1 MADGLYTSLTEDIA
15 NNNVDFGA
23 DTFYVLLTSGYT
35 PDQDADTKRSNV
47 TNEITGVGYSSGG
60 IAAPV
65 SSVTKDTGNNRT
77 RITFALAE
85 WTGATISA
93 TYAVYYKRRGGA
105 ATADELVG
113 WNDFGG
119 TYSVTNG
126 TFRIPAS
133 TLDITLA

>member
-1 MADGLYTSLTEDIA
+1 MADGLYTSITDDLA

-35 PDQDADTKRSNV
+35 PDQDAHTKRSDV
-47 TNEITGVGYSSGG
+47 TNEITGAGYATGG
-60 IAAPV
+60 IQATV

-85 WTGATISA
+85 WTTATISA
-93 TYAVYYKRRGGA
+93 TYAVYYKYRGGA

-119 TYSVTNG
+119 TYAVTGG

-133 TLDITLA
+133 TLDIQLP

>member
-1 MADGLYTSLTEDIA
+1 MADGLYTSLTEDLA

-35 PDQDADTKRSNV
+35 PDQDAHTKRSDI
-47 TNEITGVGYSSGG
+47 TNEVTGAGYSSGG
-60 IAAPV
+60 IAATV
-65 SSVTKDTGNNRT
+65 SSVVKTSSPKRT
-77 RITFALAE
+77 RVTFALAE

-126 TFRIPAS
+126 TFRVPAS
-133 TLDITLA
+133 TLDITLT

>member
-1 MADGLYTSLTEDIA
+1 MADGLYTSLTEDLA
-15 NNNVDFGA
+15 QGNVDFGA
-23 DTFYVLLTSGYT
+23 DTFYVMLTSGYT
-35 PDQDADTKRSNV
+35 PDQDAHAKRSDV
-47 TNEITGVGYSSGG
+47 TSEVTGAGYSTGG
-60 IAAPV
+60 IAATV

-77 RITFALAE
+77 RVTFALAE
-85 WTGATISA
+85 WTSATISA

-119 TYSVTNG
+119 TYAVTGG
-126 TFRIPAS
+126 TFRVPAS